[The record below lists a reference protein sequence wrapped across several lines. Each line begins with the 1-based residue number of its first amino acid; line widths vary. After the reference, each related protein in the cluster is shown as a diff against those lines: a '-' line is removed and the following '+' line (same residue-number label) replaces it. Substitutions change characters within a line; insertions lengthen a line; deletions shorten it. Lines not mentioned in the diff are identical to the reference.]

1 MTDNL
6 NVVCVITSKDFFR
19 TVLRECTISDT
30 AEFVIVREFARDFIR
45 ALDPIRNASYKT
57 HYKGDVFINRCS
69 KIMRLQNFVGS
80 EIVLIQLQDIE

>member
-19 TVLRECTISDT
+19 MVLRECIISDT

-45 ALDPIRNASYKT
+45 ALDTTHPIKRTIKEM
-57 HYKGDVFINRCS
+57 F
-69 KIMRLQNFVGS
+69 L
-80 EIVLIQLQDIE
+80 